1 MKKIAAIRVN
11 AELKAIT
18 NSAHI
23 YPATFANIGHNLV
36 GLNETDGTFKFV
48 EIDSV
53 GSFANRIESELANI
67 NLLPDIT
74 TTIGDRILSV
84 NDVPHRIYDAIL
96 RDSTL
101 DGIPWRQSPIG
112 NAILSSNQKNATML
126 YTYAPS
132 MMLFGGW
139 DSHGGDAAHGTK
151 LTRSVTCEIWGYDG
165 ILSTHCS
172 QRIDPLSIT
181 SNADKHAIV
190 DGVLTRVADVPKG
203 KKPSELKH
211 DDVLKGKKPS
221 ELGHGDVP
229 SKADKGVFVPII
241 QLAGAI
247 SVTRLNR
254 YQFPDEKG
262 KTSPE
267 RNTAAVNVLIEIAKL
282 GISRVLDNLDL
293 RSGCDLYTE
302 HRQFDII
309 YADGHSETIEVTN
322 STDNLLAAI
331 AHAEKYGLKFNDKPL
346 ELVAGDALTNLVA
359 RGGDL

>member
-18 NSAHI
+18 NSGHI

-53 GSFANRIESELANI
+53 GSFANRIESELANTK
-67 NLLPDIT
+67 LLPEIT
-74 TTIGDRILSV
+74 TTIGDRVLSV
-84 NDVPHRIYDAIL
+84 NDVPHRIYDAIF

-101 DGIPWRQSPIG
+101 KQIPWRQSPVG
-112 NAILSSNQKNATML
+112 KEILSSSIQKATAL
-126 YTYAPS
+126 YTYAP
-132 MMLFGGW
+132 LTLLLGGW
-139 DSHGGDAAHGTK
+139 DSHGDDGGCGTK
-151 LTRSVTCEIWGYDG
+151 ITRSVACEIWGYNG
-165 ILSTHCS
+165 VISKHCT
-172 QRIDPLSIT
+172 QRNDPLSIRKD
-181 SNADKHAIV
+181 ADKHAIV
-190 DGVLTRVADVPKG
+190 DGVLTHVADNDPIG
-203 KKPSELKH
+203 KKPSN
-211 DDVLKGKKPS
+211 
-221 ELGHGDVP
+221 LGHGDVP
-229 SKADKGVFVPII
+229 STEDKGVFVPII